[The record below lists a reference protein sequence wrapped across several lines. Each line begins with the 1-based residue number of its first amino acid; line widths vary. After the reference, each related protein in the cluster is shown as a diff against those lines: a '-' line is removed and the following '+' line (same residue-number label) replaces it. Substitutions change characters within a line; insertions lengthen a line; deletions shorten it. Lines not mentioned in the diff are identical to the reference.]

1 MTFDIREASG
11 GRRQRRPL
19 SLLAPFARAEALLA
33 AIPPALP
40 LLALRVALAV
50 PFFLSGLTK
59 WDGFLTLSA
68 GAHFLFEEEFRLHL
82 FGAAYPY
89 PFPTLM
95 AAAAGT
101 GEIVLPL
108 LLLLGLGTRFAALGL
123 LVMTA
128 IIQLTIP
135 EGWANF
141 HLPWAAM
148 AFALVVFGGG
158 PLGLEGLWRQLS
170 PPPQS

>member
-1 MTFDIREASG
+1 MNPDTATETRA
-11 GRRQRRPL
+11 L
-19 SLLAPFARAEALLA
+19 SSHKLLARVARAEDVMA

-59 WDGFLTLSA
+59 WDGFLTLST

-82 FGAAYPY
+82 FGGAHPY

-148 AFALVVFGGG
+148 AFTLVVFGGG
-158 PLGLEGLWRQLS
+158 PLGLEELWRRSVPSQR
-170 PPPQS
+170 

>member
-1 MTFDIREASG
+1 MTFDIRDAARG
-11 GRRQRRPL
+11 GQQRRPL
-19 SLLAPFARAEALLA
+19 SLLAAIARAEALLA

-123 LVMTA
+123 LIMTA

-158 PLGLEGLWRQLS
+158 SLGLEGLWRKLF
-170 PPPQS
+170 PAPQP

>member
-1 MTFDIREASG
+1 MKPAINPDTAAETRALPP
-11 GRRQRRPL
+11 RT
-19 SLLAPFARAEALLA
+19 LLAPLERADGLLA
-33 AIPPALP
+33 SIPPALP
-40 LLALRVALAV
+40 LLSLRVALAV
-50 PFFLSGLTK
+50 PFLLSGLTK

-82 FGAAYPY
+82 FGGTYAY

-108 LLLLGLGTRFAALGL
+108 FLLLGLGTRFAALGL

-158 PLGLEGLWRQLS
+158 PLGVEGLWRRAL
-170 PPPQS
+170 PPQP

>member
-1 MTFDIREASG
+1 MTTETRVLP
-11 GRRQRRPL
+11 QRRPL
-19 SLLAPFARAEALLA
+19 PLLALLARAEDLLA
-33 AIPPALP
+33 SIPAALP
-40 LLALRVALAV
+40 LLGLRVALAV

-59 WDGFLTLSA
+59 WESFLTLSA

-82 FGAAYPY
+82 FGGTYAY

-158 PLGLEGLWRQLS
+158 PLGAEGLWRRSS
-170 PPPQS
+170 PSQH